1 MQANFNPDYCFNKIS
16 GKLTSS
22 SNTDK
27 KKIIN
32 SNSNV
37 KKPLLSGADKISY
50 KTMN

>member
-16 GKLTSS
+16 DKLT

-27 KKIIN
+27 KKIVN

>member
-16 GKLTSS
+16 GKLNS

-27 KKIIN
+27 KKIVN

>member
-16 GKLTSS
+16 GKYTS
-22 SNTDK
+22 TDK
-27 KKIIN
+27 KKIVN

-37 KKPLLSGADKISY
+37 KKPLLSGAEKNNY